1 MEQWHLKETLSQ
13 RELSKGPQFY
23 KCLTEHV
30 WLALQVTKEEMLD
43 AEPLESYVLVRK
55 EDVLEAIGA
64 FVAAYLAELP
74 EAQNLQPAQLQAALK
89 TTFKVQHFSGRH
101 CVSCLPACKHRNLW
115 GCTML
120 RSSFLALLYAHAPA
134 GCGACAW
141 ADLPLG

>member
-1 MEQWHLKETLSQ
+1 M
-13 RELSKGPQFY
+13 
-23 KCLTEHV
+23 TEHV

-89 TTFKVQHFSGRH
+89 TTFKVRHLSGRH
-101 CVSCLPACKHRNLW
+101 SVSYLPACKQRNL
-115 GCTML
+115 
-120 RSSFLALLYAHAPA
+120 
-134 GCGACAW
+134 
-141 ADLPLG
+141 